1 MWVKRH
7 KTEAIKWMYFR
18 YNIVKNY
25 RLMKT
30 IHLFISAILVFVLSA
45 CHHTSEPLYV
55 PQTITQLNTVVA
67 PYVKDNELLPWKG
80 VSHIEIINSVAD
92 VYDTQTEKFIK
103 ENPNWLNVDFTTKS
117 IISYRTILFASDYWQ
132 YTKVKSFSL
141 FVGDQ
146 DYHMIKGDYYLVI
159 DEYYTSY
166 DSDTV
171 DEDESQY
178 RIYQIAFVTD
188 KVPSDARIKWNLS
201 MTTTTPKN

>member
-1 MWVKRH
+1 
-7 KTEAIKWMYFR
+7 
-18 YNIVKNY
+18 
-25 RLMKT
+25 MKAK
-30 IHLFISAILVFVLSA
+30 HLYISAVLIFLLSS

-55 PQTITQLNTVVA
+55 SQAITQLNTVVA
-67 PYVKDNELLPWKG
+67 PWEKDNDLLPWKG
-80 VSHIEIINSVAD
+80 VNHVEIINSVAD

-117 IISYRTILFASDYWQ
+117 IISYRTILLASDYWQ

-141 FVGDQ
+141 FVGDL
-146 DYHMIKGDYYLVI
+146 DYHMKNGDYYLVI

-166 DSDTV
+166 ESDTM

-188 KVPSDARIKWNLS
+188 KVPSDAQIKLTLS
-201 MTTTTPKN
+201 NITTIPKN